1 MTSRKGKTT
10 TTRERSGPAATSN
23 AEGSNARKTAAA
35 AAKDGAGKKAGSAKR
50 GAQVKRVQKT
60 ADGHH
65 VLIDGRR
72 WRATDPNIPEER
84 RQQLVNELMRARR
97 DVGSAL
103 RAGDAEAEGEARRRV
118 HECKVALGERG
129 AKWWEGKK

>member
-1 MTSRKGKTT
+1 MTSQKGKTERKDSDAT
-10 TTRERSGPAATSN
+10 LESVREKDSETPKGVKSA
-23 AEGSNARKTAAA
+23 GVRKAVA
-35 AAKDGAGKKAGSAKR
+35 GAGKKKP
-50 GAQVKRVQKT
+50 VEKT

-84 RQQLVNELMRARR
+84 RQQLVNELMGARR
-97 DVGSAL
+97 DVGRAL
-103 RAGDAEAEGEARRRV
+103 RAGDAEAEREARARV

-129 AKWWEGKK
+129 AKWWEEKK

>member
-1 MTSRKGKTT
+1 MTSKKSKAA
-10 TTRERSGPAATSN
+10 RERV
-23 AEGSNARKTAAA
+23 E
-35 AAKDGAGKKAGSAKR
+35 
-50 GAQVKRVQKT
+50 KT

-72 WRATDPNIPEER
+72 WRATDPSIPEER

-97 DVGSAL
+97 DVGRAK
-103 RAGDAEAEGEARRRV
+103 RAGDAEAEREARARV

-129 AKWWEGKK
+129 AKWWEEEQG

>member
-1 MTSRKGKTT
+1 MARKRSVGTT
-10 TTRERSGPAATSN
+10 AAGAQTRG
-23 AEGSNARKTAAA
+23 ARKTVATAAVA
-35 AAKDGAGKKAGSAKR
+35 DATKGGTKGRKS
-50 GAQVKRVQKT
+50 VEKT

-72 WRATDPNIPEER
+72 WRATDPSIPEER

-103 RAGDAEAEGEARRRV
+103 RAGDAEAEREARARV

-129 AKWWEGKK
+129 AKWWEEKKG